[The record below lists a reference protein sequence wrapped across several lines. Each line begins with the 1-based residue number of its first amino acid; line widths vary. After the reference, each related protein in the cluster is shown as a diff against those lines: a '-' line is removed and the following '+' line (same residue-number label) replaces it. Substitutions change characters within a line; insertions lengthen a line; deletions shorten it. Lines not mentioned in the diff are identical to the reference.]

1 MSNYKTETKCIQSGY
16 EPGMERREF
25 FLFIR
30 VQHFDIQAVNRWG
43 VCLT

>member
-1 MSNYKTETKCIQSGY
+1 MSNYK
-16 EPGMERREF
+16 PDMNRVMERREF